1 MGLNFMGGER
11 IQRGRGI
18 GGLLRV
24 ASKLFTPIS
33 KLAKKALRSDPGKRI
48 LNAVK
53 EQAVD
58 SSVNVVKG
66 IANGGNIKETL
77 KDEFQ
82 NVKKNAKKK
91 AVDIGVDFLKEHQAK
106 RLRKGKT
113 SKGKKKSKPV
123 RDRRDIFD

>member
-1 MGLNFMGGER
+1 MGLNFLGGER

-24 ASKLFTPIS
+24 ASKLFSPIS

-66 IANGGNIKETL
+66 IANGENIKETL

-82 NVKKNAKKK
+82 NVKRNAKKK
-91 AVDIGVDFLKEHQAK
+91 AVDIGVDFLKEK
-106 RLRKGKT
+106 TGKEV
-113 SKGKKKSKPV
+113 KKEQNQ
-123 RDRRDIFD
+123 